1 MGWSIQVV
9 SVQKLWGMKLIL
21 TNPPNPPLKKLRPV
35 GYSELLGD
43 RHGPRRPAVHV
54 ILDLESP
61 QDTQNGQT
69 LLTHQEVAKVFKA
82 LCWVGVDYFLALG

>member
-1 MGWSIQVV
+1 
-9 SVQKLWGMKLIL
+9 MKLIL
-21 TNPPNPPLKKLRPV
+21 TNPPNPPLKLNVRPV

-69 LLTHQEVAKVFKA
+69 LLTHQEVAKVFKVRG
-82 LCWVGVDYFLALG
+82 CWVGVDFFLALG